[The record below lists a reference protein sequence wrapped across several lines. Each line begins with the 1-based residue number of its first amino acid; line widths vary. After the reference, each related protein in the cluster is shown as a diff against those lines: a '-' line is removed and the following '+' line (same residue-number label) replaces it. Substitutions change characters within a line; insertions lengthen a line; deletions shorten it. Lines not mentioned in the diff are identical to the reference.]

1 MNTQRRQ
8 GVLMALGAGLSFGV
22 SGPLKAA
29 APAPLQWRDAALLA
43 YGTTVWL
50 RAAHTDGARAQA
62 GLDAAA
68 AAVMRV
74 DALMSLY
81 RPDSE
86 LVRLNRDGVLHAPSA
101 EMMAVL
107 RLAQQ
112 VSAHS
117 GGSFDVTVQPL
128 WALWQRCQHEGRQ
141 PSHVELQQARSLVCW
156 RDVHISHQRITLG
169 KPGMALTLNGIAQG
183 FAADQARDALR
194 RHGIEHALLDTGE
207 WLPMGQAPDNG
218 VWRLGVAHP
227 RLPSQVIATLLA
239 DGRALAC
246 SADNKCSFSADLREH
261 HIFDPRS
268 GRSPRALSS
277 VVVAAKSATLA
288 DALSKPLMMG
298 SAAQALAQ
306 AQRWGVDVLA
316 VDKAGRWVASAGL
329 RLA

>member
-8 GVLMALGAGLSFGV
+8 GVLMALGAGLTFGV
-22 SGPLKAA
+22 NGPLKAA
-29 APAPLQWRDAALLA
+29 PAALQWREAALLA

-117 GGSFDVTVQPL
+117 GGSFDITVQPL
-128 WALWQRCQHEGRQ
+128 WAMWQRCQQEGRQ
-141 PSHVELQQARSLVCW
+141 PSHVEMQQARSL
-156 RDVHISHQRITLG
+156 
-169 KPGMALTLNGIAQG
+169 
-183 FAADQARDALR
+183 
-194 RHGIEHALLDTGE
+194 
-207 WLPMGQAPDNG
+207 
-218 VWRLGVAHP
+218 
-227 RLPSQVIATLLA
+227 
-239 DGRALAC
+239 
-246 SADNKCSFSADLREH
+246 SAF
-261 HIFDPRS
+261 F
-268 GRSPRALSS
+268 G
-277 VVVAAKSATLA
+277 
-288 DALSKPLMMG
+288 
-298 SAAQALAQ
+298 
-306 AQRWGVDVLA
+306 
-316 VDKAGRWVASAGL
+316 